1 MRAVAAAALCVTIAV
16 MAVTAQVRTNTLT
29 IYYIDTEGGQSTL
42 FVGPAGESLLVD
54 TGNAGERDL
63 GRIVDTL
70 KTAGVTKIDHLWT
83 THFHGDHV
91 GALLEVAKQFPVGH
105 FYDHGK
111 PHQNDRIIS
120 AQFLSAYETLSS
132 GKRTIV
138 KPGDK
143 VKMSGLDITT
153 VASANQFIRT
163 NLPGGGR
170 QNAACAGVK
179 PKDESAYIDADNG
192 ESAGFVLAYG
202 RFRTIDL
209 GDLTWNGELDLMCPT
224 NRIGTVDLYL
234 TSHHGLEKSGSPALV
249 QALRPRVVVMNNGT
263 RKGGTPEVFGVLQET
278 VGIEDLWQLHWSYN
292 VGLENAPAR
301 FIANVDEPATIAGVL
316 TTPAPAPGAPPG
328 GRAGGFGPP
337 GGPGGRGATGVPG
350 GPGAPGAQAGPGGR
364 AAGGPPAA
372 PPAGAPA
379 APAGQAAAGG
389 QAAPGGVGPGAPGG
403 PGRGPGGPGGL
414 GGGPGRGPGGPGA
427 AAHTPAYLIKVTALQ
442 DGSFTVTNTR
452 NGFSKTYPTRP

>member
-1 MRAVAAAALCVTIAV
+1 MRAVVIAV
-16 MAVTAQVRTNTLT
+16 WCVVAAVLGVAAQGPAGTLT

-42 FVGPAGESLLVD
+42 FVGPTGESLLVD
-54 TGNAGERDL
+54 TGNAGDRDL

-70 KTAGVTKIDHLWT
+70 RTAGVTKIDHLWT
-83 THFHGDHV
+83 THYHGDHV
-91 GALLEVAKQFPVGH
+91 GALLELAKQVPIAR

-111 PHQNDRIIS
+111 PHPNDRIVS
-120 AQFLSAYETLSS
+120 SQFLSAYESLSG

-143 VKMSGLDITT
+143 VKMTGIDITA
-153 VASANQFIRT
+153 VASANQFLRT

-170 QNAACAGVK
+170 PNASCAAVNQ
-179 PKDESAYIDADNG
+179 KDESAYPDPDNG
-192 ESAGFVLAYG
+192 ESAGFVLTYG

-263 RKGGTPEVFGVLQET
+263 RKGGTPAVFAGLQDT

-292 VGLENAPAR
+292 AGLENAPAR
-301 FIANVDEPATIAGVL
+301 FIANVDDAATIAAVL
-316 TTPAPAPGAPPG
+316 TSPPPTPGAPPTRG
-328 GRAGGFGPP
+328 G
-337 GGPGGRGATGVPG
+337 
-350 GPGAPGAQAGPGGR
+350 
-364 AAGGPPAA
+364 
-372 PPAGAPA
+372 
-379 APAGQAAAGG
+379 
-389 QAAPGGVGPGAPGG
+389 
-403 PGRGPGGPGGL
+403 GPGGPGG
-414 GGGPGRGPGGPGA
+414 PASPAAGRGPGGPGA
-427 AAHTPAYLIKVTALQ
+427 AAHTPAYLIKVSAHP

-452 NGFSKTYPTRP
+452 NGFSKTYRPRP